1 MSTAASSDPATAA
14 DDTSARTVAII
25 MDGNGRWATARGLP
39 VEAGHREG
47 TRALRRTVEAAI
59 DLGITTLA
67 VYAFSTENWSRPPDE
82 VAALMVILGETI
94 EKELP
99 DLAQQGVRTRFFGRR
114 DRVPGDLRERMA
126 DLERKTEDLDTL
138 GLWIA
143 FDYGGRAELIEATR
157 RCIED
162 GLAADEIDEAA
173 IAARL
178 YAPELPEI
186 DLLIR
191 TSGEFRIS
199 NFMLWETAYSEFVF
213 TDTLWPDF
221 GADDLQDALGR
232 VRCPRSAVRGPMSA
246 FWSRI
251 VVSLVLLPVILGI
264 VWLGGWWLFA
274 AALIGGL
281 IALHELYAM
290 GRGLR
295 PLVLGGYVGLI
306 LTLLGAEVGEISWMV
321 GGIFATVVIAFVV
334 FGFSDAR
341 PSATAAISLTLLGV
355 VWVGGGLASFM
366 LLREIPENGRLVVFT
381 VLIAVFAD
389 DTAAYFVGRTIGRH
403 KMAPTISPGQVVGGI
418 RRWHDRRD
426 GRRVLRDV
434 RPGLPHRPRGTS
446 RSARRSRCRRR
457 SATCSSRRSS
467 ATSA

>member
-1 MSTAASSDPATAA
+1 VSTAASSGTPTAA
-14 DDTSARTVAII
+14 DQTSARTVAII
-25 MDGNGRWATARGLP
+25 MDGNGRWANARGLS

-82 VAALMVILGETI
+82 VSALMVILGETI

-99 DLAQQGVRTRFFGRR
+99 DLAKQGVRTRFFGRR

-162 GLAADEIDEAA
+162 GLSPEEIDEAA
-173 IAARL
+173 IATRL

-213 TDTLWPDF
+213 TETLWPDF
-221 GADDLQDALGR
+221 RAEDLQDAL
-232 VRCPRSAVRGPMSA
+232 
-246 FWSRI
+246 
-251 VVSLVLLPVILGI
+251 
-264 VWLGGWWLFA
+264 
-274 AALIGGL
+274 
-281 IALHELYAM
+281 
-290 GRGLR
+290 
-295 PLVLGGYVGLI
+295 
-306 LTLLGAEVGEISWMV
+306 
-321 GGIFATVVIAFVV
+321 
-334 FGFSDAR
+334 
-341 PSATAAISLTLLGV
+341 
-355 VWVGGGLASFM
+355 
-366 LLREIPENGRLVVFT
+366 
-381 VLIAVFAD
+381 AVFA
-389 DTAAYFVGRTIGRH
+389 AR
-403 KMAPTISPGQVVGGI
+403 
-418 RRWHDRRD
+418 DRRFG
-426 GRRVLRDV
+426 GR
-434 RPGLPHRPRGTS
+434 
-446 RSARRSRCRRR
+446 
-457 SATCSSRRSS
+457 
-467 ATSA
+467 

>member
-1 MSTAASSDPATAA
+1 MSTAAPSDTATAA
-14 DDTSARTVAII
+14 DHTSARTVAII
-25 MDGNGRWATARGLP
+25 MDGNGRWANARGLP

-99 DLAQQGVRTRFFGRR
+99 DLAKQGVRTRFFGRR

-126 DLERKTEDLDTL
+126 DLECKTEGLDTL

-143 FDYGGRAELIEATR
+143 FDYGGRAELIDAAR

-162 GLAADEIDEAA
+162 GLAADEVDEAA

-178 YAPELPEI
+178 NAPDLPEI

-221 GADDLQDALGR
+221 GAADLEAAL
-232 VRCPRSAVRGPMSA
+232 AA
-246 FWSRI
+246 
-251 VVSLVLLPVILGI
+251 
-264 VWLGGWWLFA
+264 FA
-274 AALIGGL
+274 A
-281 IALHELYAM
+281 
-290 GRGLR
+290 R
-295 PLVLGGYVGLI
+295 
-306 LTLLGAEVGEISWMV
+306 
-321 GGIFATVVIAFVV
+321 
-334 FGFSDAR
+334 
-341 PSATAAISLTLLGV
+341 
-355 VWVGGGLASFM
+355 
-366 LLREIPENGRLVVFT
+366 
-381 VLIAVFAD
+381 
-389 DTAAYFVGRTIGRH
+389 
-403 KMAPTISPGQVVGGI
+403 
-418 RRWHDRRD
+418 DRRFG
-426 GRRVLRDV
+426 GR
-434 RPGLPHRPRGTS
+434 
-446 RSARRSRCRRR
+446 
-457 SATCSSRRSS
+457 
-467 ATSA
+467 